1 MPKVSDA
8 HRASRR
14 DQILDAAL
22 ACFAE
27 KGFRGTSMTD
37 VFEASGLS
45 AGAVYSYFASKQEL
59 AVAVAKRTI
68 GLQVGRILG
77 DAETGPVIPPSRLLR
92 SIAGGFAEVPLPTAI
107 IVQLWGEAA
116 VEPEFFQIAAEAFDT
131 LRSSFLTVLT
141 RWGREGRG
149 MDAAAATAWAARVL
163 PAMLALAQ
171 GYIIQSA
178 LLAGFDE
185 DAYFAGAAAVLD

>member
-37 VFEASGLS
+37 VFDASGLS

-68 GLQVGRILG
+68 GLQVGQILDG
-77 DAETGPVIPPSRLLR
+77 AEAGPVIPPSRLLR
-92 SIAGGFAEVPLPTAI
+92 MIAGGFVQVKLPTAI

-116 VEPEFFQIAAEAFDT
+116 VEPDFFEIAIDAFDT
-131 LRSSFLTVLT
+131 LKTSFLTVLT
-141 RWGREGRG
+141 RWGVEGRG
-149 MDAAAATAWAARVL
+149 MDAAAADAWAQKVL
-163 PAMLALAQ
+163 PVMLALAQ
-171 GYIIQSA
+171 GYIIQSG
-178 LLAGFDE
+178 LFPGFDAV
-185 DAYFAGAAAVLD
+185 AYFAGVEAVLD